1 MISID
6 NFGIG
11 RNNKKTRE
19 DLMKECNIL
28 SVQEFN
34 EELANIKRHYIILVN
49 DKAYYRPS
57 TEIEYELLIEKLN
70 KNIESI
76 NRTINIAEKELKY
89 FNEGE

>member
-1 MISID
+1 MITID

-11 RNNKKTRE
+11 RNKKKTRE
-19 DLMKECNIL
+19 ELMRECNIL

-34 EELANIKRHYIILVN
+34 EELARIKRHYVILVN

-57 TEIEYELLIEKLN
+57 TELEYELLIGKLN
-70 KNIESI
+70 SSIENIK
-76 NRTINIAEKELKY
+76 RTIDIAEKELKY